1 MKVGL
6 GFVLSMA
13 LFIAGL
19 VTGNG
24 YFFRLSY
31 LVAGVLVV
39 GLVWAAASLWG
50 LEVAAGRRPQRLRAG
65 TTFRETIT
73 VRNLSPLPK
82 VGVQVIEESPLP
94 GVVRD
99 HSVNLA
105 PGAEASIPLDT
116 PPLDR
121 GCYSIGPTWVYVSDP
136 FGVFRRKRMVRPVS
150 DLIVHPKVLH
160 LTGTPSPR
168 SDLCGESRS
177 PQRLP
182 YLTPKAVDVR
192 EYYPGDGLNR
202 IHWPLTARWQKLM
215 VKEFE
220 IDPSHN
226 VFVILDLEGSAQ
238 KGIGQDSTE
247 EYGITLAA
255 SLSQHYLG
263 QGFALGL
270 VAHGEPSVNLMPDR
284 GSRQLM
290 RVMDSL
296 AEVRGG
302 GQVPLLEV
310 MNRHERSLGRRELA
324 VVITPS
330 PREDWVGAAQL
341 LAHRGVRLM
350 VVLID
355 PSSFGPGGN
364 SLLVYSSLVASRIPT
379 FLFNKGDSLV
389 KVLAQGGRGH

>member
-1 MKVGL
+1 MKVWL
-6 GFVLSMA
+6 GVALSMA

-31 LVAGVLVV
+31 LVAGVLAV
-39 GLVWAAASLWG
+39 GLVWARVSLWG

-82 VGVQVIEESPLP
+82 VGVQVIEESALP
-94 GVVRD
+94 GVVRN

-105 PGAEASIPLDT
+105 PGSEASIALDT
-116 PPLDR
+116 PPLER
-121 GCYSIGPTWVYVSDP
+121 GCYFIGPTWVYVSDP

-150 DLIVHPKVLH
+150 DLIVHPKVFH
-160 LTGTPSPR
+160 LTGMPSPR
-168 SDLCGESRS
+168 SELSGESRC

-182 YLTPKAVDVR
+182 YLTAKAVDVR

-226 VFVILDLEGSAQ
+226 VFVILDLEDSEQ
-238 KGIGQDSTE
+238 KGSGQESTK
-247 EYGITLAA
+247 EYGLSLAA
-255 SLSQHYLG
+255 SLSQHFLG

-270 VAHGEPSVNLMPDR
+270 VAHGEPGINLMPDR

-296 AEVRGG
+296 AEVRVGG
-302 GQVPLLEV
+302 EVSLLEAV
-310 MNRHERSLGRRELA
+310 SRHERSLGRRELA

-330 PREDWVGAAQL
+330 SREDWVGSAQL

-350 VVLID
+350 VILME
-355 PSSFGPGGN
+355 PTSFGPGSN

-379 FLFNKGDSLV
+379 FLYNKGDSLSR
-389 KVLAQGGRGH
+389 VLAQGGRGH